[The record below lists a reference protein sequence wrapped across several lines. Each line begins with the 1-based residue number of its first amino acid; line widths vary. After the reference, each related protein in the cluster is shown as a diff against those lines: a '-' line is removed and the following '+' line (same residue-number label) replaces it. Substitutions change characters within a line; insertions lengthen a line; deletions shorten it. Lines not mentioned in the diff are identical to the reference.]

1 MKHKINTSKRSA
13 CTLIAN
19 SSPRLEQVLL
29 AGIKAFCEE
38 LQKEKSTSRLRS
50 FQAWKKYW
58 IASNGEIG
66 RKKEVA
72 MDAFEGVLGTRSEA
86 DPYQFIFIVETAIVF
101 IAKELCCSAVK
112 SGIASNAASRIF
124 EWWESEPLT
133 STLEAS
139 SELKKELLKVD
150 QDELL
155 NLLSN
160 DPLRNIY
167 HTLIP
172 KSIRHT
178 LGAYLSPPDLC
189 KYVINNVAAHEVF
202 TSSEKTLLEPNCGL
216 GAFFSAL
223 LAEGLR
229 IIECSDSSKE
239 MLGNAFADRIYGIE
253 KNLGSYV
260 ISRYLHA
267 AICGLLRGGV
277 SDKENVVWADSVFVD
292 EGFISEKISAGLPLS
307 ERTLLMGLF
316 RVQCAT
322 EHASKS
328 SIFEEGTAIAHFD
341 GHQWSDVHTPLHAW
355 FADGGCTEDQELQR
369 LSVLETVRLEN
380 FGAFDFI
387 VGNPPWVNWENLD
400 PEYKKLILPSWPPL
414 GLFAMSG
421 RDRAFSKEDLSVLA
435 TYSACLRFGKK
446 ATKVGLLLP
455 QALFQSRKNSK
466 GFRRFQLGQSGIYF
480 HVDKTTDFSDY
491 VAFGDAK
498 NRTAAFFCTLS
509 DEPTKY
515 PVRYLRFVPEKGK
528 GESFGTY
535 KNLWAAPS
543 DQSDSTS
550 NWALFEES
558 EEITHFKREGRTYR
572 ARTGVFTGGA
582 NAVYYVRVLGQ
593 DGDLVLLENDTER
606 AKIKVDKQRF
616 LAERD
621 HLYPF
626 AKGRDVKQWKVCRPI
641 EQGILLPHT
650 VETRIKPI
658 SPSVLTLQ
666 APKTISYLSQ
676 HEEMLRTRA
685 SLTALDRAN
694 VAEGYYAML
703 RVGEYTFAPYK
714 VAWRYISKDFYCAV
728 IGPSDI
734 CGGSK
739 ATVLQEKLISIAF
752 SSENEAYFVCA
763 FLSSPK
769 VKREIERRIVGTQVS
784 VHVIEDIHIPSFDS
798 ANAIHQE
805 MAALCRDGHYTDGLT
820 EARSAML
827 GILVDRLQ
835 DAETSSLARPA
846 MTTTS
851 SSAAAEDQSIV
862 LTSCGT

>member
-1 MKHKINTSKRSA
+1 MKQKTNTSKRRARAATTSP
-13 CTLIAN
+13 
-19 SSPRLEQVLL
+19 SSHLEQILL
-29 AGIKAFCEE
+29 GGIKALCEE
-38 LQKEKSTSRLRS
+38 LHKEESTSRARS
-50 FQAWKKYW
+50 FQTWKLYW

-72 MDAFEGVLGTRSEA
+72 IDAFEGVLGNKCEA
-86 DPYQFIFIVETAIVF
+86 DPYQFLFIVETAIVF
-101 IAKELCCSAVK
+101 IAKELCGAAVNP
-112 SGIASNAASRIF
+112 SIHSNAASRVF
-124 EWWESEPLT
+124 EWWESEHSA
-133 STLEAS
+133 STLKIV
-139 SELKKELLKVD
+139 SELKQELKKVD

-155 NLLSN
+155 YLLSD
-160 DPLRNIY
+160 DPLRDIY

-172 KSIRHT
+172 KAIRHT

-202 TSSEKTLLEPNCGL
+202 TSPDKSLLEPNCGL

-229 IIECSDSSKE
+229 AIERNGGTKE
-239 MLGNAFADRIYGIE
+239 MLGNAFSGRIYGIE

-260 ISRYLHA
+260 VSRYLHA
-267 AICGLLRGGV
+267 AICGLLRGNV

-292 EGFISEKISAGLPLS
+292 ESFISEKMSARLPLS
-307 ERTLLMGLF
+307 ERTLLMGLL
-316 RVQCAT
+316 RVRCET
-322 EHASKS
+322 EHASESNILEK
-328 SIFEEGTAIAHFD
+328 GTAIAHFD
-341 GHQWSDVHTPLHAW
+341 GHQWYSTHSPLHTWLAEGN
-355 FADGGCTEDQELQR
+355 DTEAQELQR
-369 LSVLETVRLEN
+369 LSVLEAIRLEDL
-380 FGAFDFI
+380 GAFDFI

-435 TYSACLRFGKK
+435 TYTACLRFGKK

-466 GFRRFQLGQSGIYF
+466 GFRRFQLGQNGLYL
-480 HVDKTTDFSDY
+480 HVDSTTDFSDY

-509 DEPTKY
+509 EEQTKF

-528 GESFGTY
+528 GESSGTY

-543 DQSDSTS
+543 DHSDHTS

-558 EEITHFKREGRTYR
+558 EEINHSKRAGRTYR

-593 DGDLVLLENDTER
+593 DADLVLLENDTER
-606 AKIKVDKQRF
+606 AKIKVDQQRF

-621 HLYPF
+621 YLYPF
-626 AKGRDVKQWKVCRPI
+626 AKGRDIKQWKVCRPI
-641 EQGILLPHT
+641 EQGILLPHSI
-650 VETRIKPI
+650 ETRIKPI
-658 SPSVLTLQ
+658 SPSVLAAQ

-676 HEEMLRTRA
+676 YKDMLRTRA

-714 VAWRYISKDFYCAV
+714 VAWRYISKDFCCAV
-728 IGPSDI
+728 IGPSEI
-734 CGGSK
+734 CGESK

-752 SSENEAYFVCA
+752 SNENEAYFVCA

-769 VKREIERRIVGTQVS
+769 VKREVERRIVGTQVS

-798 ANAIHQE
+798 ANMIHQE
-805 MAALCRDGHYTDGLT
+805 MATICREGHYTDGLT
-820 EARSAML
+820 EARSVML
-827 GILVDRLQ
+827 ADLVDKIQ
-835 DAETSSLARPA
+835 AAEINSLARPA
-846 MTTTS
+846 MTSTS
-851 SSAAAEDQSIV
+851 PSAAAEDQSTV

>member
-1 MKHKINTSKRSA
+1 MKSKVIASRSGA
-13 CTLIAN
+13 CTALA
-19 SSPRLEQVLL
+19 SSSQRLEQVLL
-29 AGIKAFCEE
+29 VGIKAFCEE
-38 LQKEKSTSRLRS
+38 LQKEKSTSRFRS

-66 RKKEVA
+66 RKKEVTTE
-72 MDAFEGVLGTRSEA
+72 AFEGVLGARSEA
-86 DPYQFIFIVETAIVF
+86 DPYQFIFIVETAMAF
-101 IAKELCCSAVK
+101 IAKELCCAAVN
-112 SGIASNAASRIF
+112 SGIVSNAASRIF
-124 EWWESEPLT
+124 EWWESEPST
-133 STLEAS
+133 STLEVS
-139 SELKKELLKVD
+139 LELKKELTKVD
-150 QDELL
+150 RDELL
-155 NLLSN
+155 DLLSN
-160 DPLRNIY
+160 DPLRDIY

-172 KSIRHT
+172 KAIRHT

-189 KYVINNVAAHEVF
+189 KYVINNSSAYEVF
-202 TSSEKTLLEPNCGL
+202 TSPSKTLLEPNCGL

-223 LAEGLR
+223 LANGLS
-229 IIECSDSSKE
+229 IIECGDASKE
-239 MLGNAFADRIYGIE
+239 MIGSVFKDRVFGIE

-267 AICGLLRGGV
+267 AICGLLTGGV
-277 SDKENVVWADSVFVD
+277 SDKENIVWADSVFVD
-292 EGFISEKISAGLPLS
+292 QGLISEKISAGLPLS

-322 EHASKS
+322 ENVSKS
-328 SIFEEGTAIAHFD
+328 NIFEKGAVIAHFD
-341 GHQWSDVHTPLHAW
+341 DHQWHDVRIPLHAW
-355 FADGGCTEDQELQR
+355 FSVDGKTDDQELQC
-369 LSVLETVRLEN
+369 LSIYEAVRLEG

-387 VGNPPWVNWENLD
+387 IGNPPWVNWENLD

-435 TYSACLRFGKK
+435 TYTACLRFGKK
-446 ATKVGLLLP
+446 GAKVGLLLP

-466 GFRRFQLGQSGIYF
+466 GFRRFQLGQSGLF
-480 HVDKTTDFSDY
+480 LHVDKATDFSDY

-528 GESFGTY
+528 GESSGTY
-535 KNLWAAPS
+535 KNLWATPS

-558 EEITHFKREGRTYR
+558 EEINHSKREGKTYR

-593 DGDLVLLENDTER
+593 DRDLVLLENDTER
-606 AKIKVDKQRF
+606 AKIKVEKQQF
-616 LAERD
+616 LAEHD
-621 HLYPF
+621 YLYPF
-626 AKGRDVKQWKVCRPI
+626 AKGRDVKQWKVCRPT

-658 SPSVLTLQ
+658 SPTVLALQ

-676 HEEMLRTRA
+676 HKEMLQTRA

-714 VAWRYISKDFYCAV
+714 VAWRYISKDFCCAV

-734 CGGSK
+734 CGESK

-752 SSENEAYFVCA
+752 SNENEAYFVCA
-763 FLSSPK
+763 FLSSPR

-784 VHVIEDIHIPSFDS
+784 VHVIEDIYIPGFDS
-798 ANAIHQE
+798 ANVIHQE
-805 MAALCRDGHYTDGLT
+805 MAALCREGHYTDGLT
-820 EARSAML
+820 ETRSAML
-827 GILVDRLQ
+827 GILVDKLQ
-835 DAETSSLARPA
+835 EAETSSLARPA

-851 SSAAAEDQSIV
+851 SSADSEDQSIV
-862 LTSCGT
+862 LISRGT

>member
-1 MKHKINTSKRSA
+1 MKYKTNTSKRSPRNA
-13 CTLIAN
+13 ITDA
-19 SSPRLEQVLL
+19 SSHLEPLL
-29 AGIKAFCEE
+29 LVGIKAFCEE
-38 LQKEKSTSRLRS
+38 LEKEKSTSRSKS
-50 FQAWKKYW
+50 FAAWKKYW

-72 MDAFEGVLGTRSEA
+72 LKAFESTLGPNHAA
-86 DPYQFIFIVETAIVF
+86 DPYQFIFIVETAMVF
-101 IAKELCCSAVK
+101 VAKEICHAAVG
-112 SGIASNAASRIF
+112 SEIGSNAASRVF
-124 EWWESEPLT
+124 EWWCADPS
-133 STLEAS
+133 SSVQNIS
-139 SELKKELLKVD
+139 SELKQELMKAD
-150 QDELL
+150 KDELL
-155 NLLSN
+155 HLLSI
-160 DPLRNIY
+160 DPLRDIY

-172 KSIRHT
+172 KAIRHT

-189 KYVINNVAAHEVF
+189 KYVINNVAANEIF
-202 TSSEKTLLEPNCGL
+202 AFPEKSLLEPNCGL
-216 GAFFSAL
+216 GAFFAAL
-223 LAEGLR
+223 LAEGLH
-229 IIECSDSSKE
+229 IIECSGESKE
-239 MLGNAFADRIYGIE
+239 MLGNAFADRVFGIE

-260 ISRYLHA
+260 ISRFLHA
-267 AICGLLRGGV
+267 AICGLLKV
-277 SDKENVVWADSVFVD
+277 EASYKENIVWADSVFVD
-292 EGFISEKISAGLPLS
+292 EGLISEKISASLS
-307 ERTLLMGLF
+307 LSGRTFLMGLL
-316 RVQCAT
+316 RVQCDA
-322 EHASKS
+322 ENISES
-328 SIFEEGTAIAHFD
+328 RIFDEGAVIAHFD
-341 GHQWSDVHTPLHAW
+341 GHQWHEAHTPLRAW
-355 FADGGCTEDQELQR
+355 FAGCDCNDDQELQR
-369 LSVLETVRLEN
+369 LSVLEAVRLEKL
-380 FGAFDFI
+380 GHFDFV

-446 ATKVGLLLP
+446 ETKVGLLLP

-466 GFRRFQLGQSGIYF
+466 GFRRFQLGQSGHYLQ
-480 HVDKTTDFSDY
+480 VNKTTDFSDY

-528 GESFGTY
+528 GASFGTY

-543 DQSDSTS
+543 DGSDATS

-558 EEITHFKREGRTYR
+558 EEINHSKRERRTYR

-593 DGDLVLLENDTER
+593 DRDLVVLENDTER

-616 LAERD
+616 VAERAY
-621 HLYPF
+621 LYPF
-626 AKGRDVKQWKVCRPI
+626 AKGRDVKQWKVFRPI

-650 VETRIKPI
+650 VETRIKPV
-658 SPSVLTLQ
+658 SPSVLNLQ

-685 SLTALDRAN
+685 SLTAIDRAN

-714 VAWRYISKDFYCAV
+714 VAWRYISKDFCCAV

-734 CGGSK
+734 CGQSK

-752 SSENEAYFVCA
+752 SNENEAYFVCA

-784 VHVIEDIHIPSFDS
+784 VHVIEDIHIPGFDS
-798 ANAIHQE
+798 ANVIHQE

-846 MTTTS
+846 ITITS
-851 SSAAAEDQSIV
+851 SSAVTGDQSID

>member
-1 MKHKINTSKRSA
+1 MKSKAITSRSGA
-13 CTLIAN
+13 CAALTS

-38 LQKEKSTSRLRS
+38 LQKEKSTSRFRS

-72 MDAFEGVLGTRSEA
+72 TEAFEGVLGARSEA
-86 DPYQFIFIVETAIVF
+86 DPYQFIFIVETAMAF
-101 IAKELCCSAVK
+101 IAKELCCAAVN

-124 EWWESEPLT
+124 EWWESEPSA
-133 STLEAS
+133 STLEVS
-139 SELKKELLKVD
+139 FELKKELMKVD
-150 QDELL
+150 RDELL
-155 NLLSN
+155 DLLSN
-160 DPLRNIY
+160 DPLRDIY

-172 KSIRHT
+172 KAIRHT

-189 KYVINNVAAHEVF
+189 KYVINNSLAHEVF
-202 TSSEKTLLEPNCGL
+202 TSPEKTLLEPNCGL

-223 LAEGLR
+223 LAKGLS
-229 IIECSDSSKE
+229 IIECGDTSKE
-239 MLGNAFADRIYGIE
+239 MLGNAFKDRVCGIE

-267 AICGLLRGGV
+267 AICGLLTGGV
-277 SDKENVVWADSVFVD
+277 SDKENILWADSVFVD

-322 EHASKS
+322 ENVSKS
-328 SIFEEGTAIAHFD
+328 NILEKGTVIAHFD
-341 GHQWSDVHTPLHAW
+341 GHQWHDVRIPLHAW
-355 FADGGCTEDQELQR
+355 FADDGYTDDQELQC
-369 LSVLETVRLEN
+369 LSVYEAVRMEN
-380 FGAFDFI
+380 FGDFDFI
-387 VGNPPWVNWENLD
+387 IGNPPWVNWENLD

-446 ATKVGLLLP
+446 AAKVGLLLP

-466 GFRRFQLGQSGIYF
+466 GFRRFQLGQSGLF
-480 HVDKTTDFSDY
+480 LHVDKVTDFSDY

-528 GESFGTY
+528 GESSGTY
-535 KNLWAAPS
+535 KNLWATPS

-558 EEITHFKREGRTYR
+558 EEINHSKREGKTYR

-593 DGDLVLLENDTER
+593 DRDLVLLENDTER
-606 AKIKVDKQRF
+606 AKIKVKKQHF
-616 LAERD
+616 LAEHD
-621 HLYPF
+621 YLYPF

-658 SPSVLTLQ
+658 SPTVLALQ

-676 HEEMLRTRA
+676 HKAMLQTRA

-714 VAWRYISKDFYCAV
+714 VAWRYISKDFCCAV
-728 IGPSDI
+728 IGPSNI
-734 CGGSK
+734 CGESK

-752 SSENEAYFVCA
+752 SNENEAYFVCA

-784 VHVIEDIHIPSFDS
+784 VHVIEDIHIPVFDS
-798 ANAIHQE
+798 ANVIHQE
-805 MAALCRDGHYTDGLT
+805 MAALCREGHYTDGLT
-820 EARSAML
+820 ETRSVML

-835 DAETSSLARPA
+835 EAETSSLARPA

-851 SSAAAEDQSIV
+851 SSADSEDQSIV
-862 LTSCGT
+862 LTSRGT